1 MTRGTVLAVAGC
13 KGGVGK
19 TTTAINV
26 GTAAARDRS
35 AVVVETDLAASN
47 VCDFLDVG
55 CHPEG
60 DPTLHDVLAD
70 DASIEEATYDAP
82 GGASVIP
89 SGATI
94 EGFADVDA
102 ERVAGVVETLRARYD
117 LVVLDTPAGLSVE
130 TLQPM
135 AVADGVV
142 LVSTPR
148 LSSVRDVKKTAELA
162 ERVGGDAVGLVLTRT
177 GTGSAPPA
185 ENLARF
191 LEVDLL
197 GEVPDDQAVPRSQ
210 DAGRPVV
217 DFDPE
222 APAARAY
229 EAVVDGLLDDR
240 QAERVAGGGT

>member
-26 GTAAARDRS
+26 GTAAARERRTL
-35 AVVVETDLAASN
+35 VVETDLATANASDFIDLG
-47 VCDFLDVG
+47 CD
-55 CHPEG
+55 PER
-60 DPTLHDVLAD
+60 DPTLHDVLAGD
-70 DASIEEATYDAP
+70 GALEDATYDAP
-82 GGASVIP
+82 GGLHVVP

-94 EGFADVDA
+94 DGFAAARSSRLA
-102 ERVAGVVETLRARYD
+102 EVAEAARAEYD

-148 LSSVRDVKKTAELA
+148 VSAVRDVKKTAGLV
-162 ERVGGDAVGLVLTRT
+162 ERVDGTALGLVLTRA

-185 ENLARF
+185 ERLAGF
-191 LEVDLL
+191 LDVDLL
-197 GEVPDDQAVPRSQ
+197 GEVPDDPTVPRSQ
-210 DAGRPVV
+210 DAGRAVV
-217 DFDPE
+217 DFEPE

-229 EAVVDGLLDDR
+229 EGVAERLLDGER
-240 QAERVAGGGT
+240 IERVAGRDA